1 MAPIKE
7 EKRTQDMSSTTL
19 FLVPT
24 PIGNLGDIT
33 LRALDV
39 LKSVDM
45 IACEDTRHTRKL
57 LAAYSIHK
65 PLISYQKF
73 SETKKLS
80 HILELLVTG
89 KNVALVS
96 DAGTPIISDPGSML
110 IYQARNMGIRV
121 ESLPGPCAAITALSA
136 SGFEGPF
143 RFIGFF
149 PRQKSLAKREITK
162 MSLTSD
168 HTVFYE
174 SPHRILDTL
183 RLLSLDMDDRVVCV
197 AREISKIHEEYIL
210 GSIQEVI
217 ERLRGK
223 KVMGEITVVLRGS
236 PQEGTIDEVTLQ
248 NRVNDLIKSGYSK
261 KDVLRV
267 LTEETGI
274 GRNRIYN
281 FLLKMG

>member
-1 MAPIKE
+1 MVPIKE

-39 LKSVDM
+39 LKSVDI

-57 LAAYSIHK
+57 LTAYRIHK

-73 SETKKLS
+73 SETKKVS
-80 HILELLVTG
+80 RILELLATG
-89 KNVALVS
+89 KNIALVS
-96 DAGTPIISDPGSML
+96 DAGTPLISDPGSIL
-110 IYQARNMGIRV
+110 ISQARDMGIRI

-149 PRQKSLAKREITK
+149 PRQKSLAQREIAK

-174 SPHRILDTL
+174 SPHRIVDTL
-183 RLLSLDMDDRVVCV
+183 ELLGMNMEDRIVCL
-197 AREISKIHEEYIL
+197 AREISKIHEEYII
-210 GSIQEVI
+210 GTVREVI
-217 ERLRGK
+217 ERLKDK
-223 KVMGEITVVLRGS
+223 KVIGEVTVIVQGS
-236 PQEGTIDEVTLQ
+236 PQEGAIDETTIKERAS
-248 NRVNDLIKSGYSK
+248 NLIRSGYSK
-261 KDVLRV
+261 KDILRV
-267 LTEETGI
+267 LSEETGM
-274 GRNRIYN
+274 GRNRIYDI
-281 FLLKMG
+281 LLKMG